1 MEIHW
6 TGPEYTYRE
15 KGPEWYWAVI
25 IIATGIIISAILLNN
40 YIFAV
45 FILLATFTLILFASK
60 RPKIIEIKINEQ
72 GILCDKYFYPFGSLE
87 SFWIEENV
95 AHHKLILKSKKILMP
110 YISLPI
116 PQDVTEDVRV
126 FLRNYLTE
134 QELHE
139 PILHRLMEAIGF

>member
-6 TGPEYTYRE
+6 TGPEYIQRE
-15 KGPEWYWAVI
+15 KGSEWYSAVTI
-25 IIATGIIISAILLNN
+25 VAVGIIISAILLSN

-45 FILLATFTLILFASK
+45 FILLAAFTLILFASK
-60 RPKIIEIKINEQ
+60 KPKTIEIKINEQ

-95 AHHKLILKSKKILMP
+95 DHHKIILKSKKILMP

-116 PQDVTEDVRV
+116 PSDNVETVRE

-139 PILHRLMEAIGF
+139 PLLHRLMEYIGF

>member
-6 TGPEYTYRE
+6 TGPEYIHRE
-15 KGPEWYWAVI
+15 KGTEWYSAVAI
-25 IIATGIIISAILLNN
+25 VSLGIIVSAILLEN

-45 FILLATFTLILFASK
+45 FVLFATFTLVLFASK
-60 RPKIIEIKINEQ
+60 KPRTIEVKINDQ
-72 GILCDKYFYPFGSLE
+72 GILCDKYFYPFSVIE
-87 SFWIEENV
+87 SFWVEENV
-95 AHHKLILKSKKILMP
+95 VHQKLILKSKKILMP

-116 PQDVTEDVRV
+116 PQDKTPETRE

-139 PILHRLMEAIGF
+139 PILHRLMETIGF